1 MNWTPIIEAFYT
13 SLRVGAI
20 ILPLFLL
27 VDFLN
32 HKYGV
37 AIENLL
43 RKSRKFMPLVGALL
57 GILPGC
63 NVAVVTAIFFTEGIA
78 SLGTLMAVLIAKS
91 DEALYVFLPLGFRA
105 FIPILLAKLILAI
118 IAGYLIDFMPKM
130 KVGAAKIEK
139 EIEFCCAQH
148 PHHDGRKGEILH
160 AIKHT
165 IRVMEIVFVTLALF
179 NFVQDTYGTGF
190 LTSFFGHI
198 RPIEP
203 IIAAFAGLIPGCGT
217 SIAIATLYVQKVITF
232 GAAVAG
238 LSTASGEVFVVLAA
252 RGVKAKYLV
261 RIAAILVTIS
271 AIAGIV
277 LDLFIK

>member
-1 MNWTPIIEAFYT
+1 MNWTPIIEAFWT

-27 VDFLN
+27 VDYLN
-32 HKYGV
+32 HKYGNQ
-37 AIENLL
+37 IEDVL
-43 RKSRKFMPLVGALL
+43 RKSRHFMPIVGALL
-57 GILPGC
+57 GVIPGC

-105 FIPILLAKLILAI
+105 FIPILIAKVTLAI
-118 IAGYLIDFMPKM
+118 IAGYIIDFLPQMQ
-130 KVGAAKIEK
+130 VRAGEIEK

-148 PHHDGRKGEILH
+148 PHHDGAKGEIVH

-165 IRVMEIVFVTLALF
+165 FRVMWIVFIVLALF
-179 NFVQDTYGTGF
+179 NFVQDTYGMSFITAWFAGF
-190 LTSFFGHI
+190 RWL
-198 RPIEP
+198 EP
-203 IIAAFAGLIPGCGT
+203 IIAAFVGLIPGCGT
-217 SIAIATLYVQKVITF
+217 SIAIATLYVEKVITF

-252 RGVKAKYLV
+252 RGVKTKNLV
-261 RIAAILVTIS
+261 QIAAILVGIS
-271 AIAGIV
+271 ATAGIL